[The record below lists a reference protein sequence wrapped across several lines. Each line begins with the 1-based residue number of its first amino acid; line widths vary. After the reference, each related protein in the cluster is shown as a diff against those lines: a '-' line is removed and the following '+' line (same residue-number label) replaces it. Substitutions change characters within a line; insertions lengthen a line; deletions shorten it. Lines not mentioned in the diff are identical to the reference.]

1 MATDPLDP
9 LWEVLPPAEASE
21 VRRALSTPP
30 EPGLPAPL
38 EEPDEEPAPWL
49 RREDETL
56 QQYAGFQRYLAHG
69 PGRSVRGLVREQS
82 TLDVGGTLR
91 AAQAFWK
98 ATSERL
104 DWSHRAAAY
113 DEYQAGLELAA
124 YREERL
130 KLRRERQAVLRA
142 YLRVIAGQIAK
153 MGNAQRLTADFG
165 DVTAALRVIMAELRT
180 EYLDQPE
187 DRMAEQG
194 RDGKPVVQ
202 FTDIQAFMV
211 RMRTAIGED

>member
-1 MATDPLDP
+1 MATDPLSPVWD
-9 LWEVLPPAEASE
+9 VLPPEDAT
-21 VRRALSTPP
+21 ALKQALAP
-30 EPGLPAPL
+30 LPDSGAPPL
-38 EEPDEEPAPWL
+38 EEVDGDPAPWL
-49 RREDETL
+49 RREDEMLKEYT
-56 QQYAGFQRYLAHG
+56 GFQRYLSLGSGRTIGAFCRQQAAVDH
-69 PGRSVRGLVREQS
+69 PGGMQ
-82 TLDVGGTLR
+82 GTWR
-91 AAQAFWK
+91 YWK
-98 ATSERL
+98 AVAERL
-104 DWSHRAAAY
+104 DWGHRAAAY

-142 YLRVIAGQIAK
+142 YLRVIAGQVQKLGAS
-153 MGNAQRLTADFG
+153 QRLTADFS
-165 DVTAALRVIMAELRT
+165 DVTAALRVVMSELRT

-187 DRMAEQG
+187 DRLLDQG